1 MEKEKKTVE
10 SVQPTATATV
20 SADKSAETPVPVRKT
35 ALFGDQNEA
44 IRAAIRN
51 GKSFELAR
59 MLKTIPAKKPGD
71 KPLHYYDYVV
81 CLVLK
86 GVVPFKFLHF
96 KPFSDYIA
104 RDAIAMKAKQNS
116 VSYAQLNFMYD
127 LGFGLQLVI
136 REDRSSDDLNRKD
149 PKWRFFAVAVDED
162 GVGSEFELVPNT
174 AGDRQ
179 FALTAFAGFG
189 KCRSFTF
196 DDVAADNPK
205 GIKDAFKNYL
215 GPGEDP
221 GVDVSDNVE

>member
-1 MEKEKKTVE
+1 MKEEKKIVE

-20 SADKSAETPVPVRKT
+20 SAETKAETPVRKF
-35 ALFGDQNEA
+35 AFFGDQNDA
-44 IRAAIRN
+44 IRAAIRD

-59 MLKTIPAKKPGD
+59 MLKTIPAKRPGD

-81 CLVLK
+81 CLILK

-96 KPFSDYIA
+96 KPYSDYIA
-104 RDAIAMKAKQNS
+104 RDAISMKAKQNS

-127 LGFGLQLVI
+127 LGGGLNLVL
-136 REDRSSDDLNRKD
+136 REDKSDDSNRKD
-149 PKWRFFAVAVDED
+149 PKWRFFAVATDED
-162 GVGSEFELVPNT
+162 GVSAEFELVPNT

-179 FALTAFAGFG
+179 FVLSAFSGFG

-196 DDVAADNPK
+196 DDVNADKPK

-221 GVDVSDNVE
+221 GVEVSDNVE